1 MKEECLLRIAI
12 VTDKSRMDLLPS
24 EEGFKEDEQKRKT
37 AEEVKNILSQK
48 YDCISLI
55 ADDNIINQLK
65 AENVDLVFNLCNGIR
80 GDSKLAQLPALLEY
94 ANIPYTGSSILG
106 HTLAINK
113 VYSSKIFRAADIPT
127 PNFVSVY
134 NADQLKD
141 LNIKFPIL
149 VKPNDEGSSR
159 GIHQDSLVFDMDSL
173 IEKVE
178 EELGIYNP
186 PIMLNEYI
194 EGREF
199 SIGIVGNGE
208 DMMVLPI
215 QEVDLSHLPEDLIRF
230 YSFEIKAYYKDK
242 TVYHIP
248 PQLDE
253 GEKRLLEYTAIKAF
267 KALGLKDYARVD
279 IRLKDGIPYVLE
291 INSLP
296 GLMKEKSSL
305 YRMAEATSLG
315 YEGLVFKI
323 VETSIKRYNLQT
335 GTFHG
340 PRIVGI

>member
-1 MKEECLLRIAI
+1 LKIAI
-12 VTDKSRMDLLPS
+12 VTDKSRIDLIPS

-37 AEEVKNILSQK
+37 VEELKKILSTK

-65 AENVDLVFNLCNGIR
+65 AENVDLVFNLCNGIK
-80 GDSKLAQLPALLEY
+80 GDSKLAQLPALLEF

-113 VYSSKIFRAADIPT
+113 LYSSQIFRAENIPT
-127 PNFVSVY
+127 PNFIPVFSTDELY
-134 NADQLKD
+134 GLD
-141 LNIKFPIL
+141 IKFPIL

-173 IEKVE
+173 VKKVD
-178 EELGIYNP
+178 EELKIYNP
-186 PIMLNEYI
+186 PIILNEYI

-199 SIGIVGNGE
+199 SVGIIGNGHDIE
-208 DMMVLPI
+208 VLPI
-215 QEVDLSHLPEDLIRF
+215 QEVDLSLIPDNLLKF
-230 YSFEIKAYYKDK
+230 YSFEIKAYHKDK
-242 TVYHIP
+242 TLYHIP
-248 PQLDE
+248 APLTE
-253 GEKRLLEYTAIKAF
+253 EERKLMEETAVKAY
-267 KALGLKDYARVD
+267 KALSLRDYARVD

-296 GLMKEKSSL
+296 GLMKGKSSL
-305 YRMAEATSLG
+305 YRMAEAMELG

-323 VETSIKRYNLQT
+323 VETALKRYNFDLDT
-335 GTFHG
+335 T
-340 PRIVGI
+340 IVNL

>member
-1 MKEECLLRIAI
+1 MRIAI

-37 AEEVKNILSQK
+37 VEEVKNILSQK

-113 VYSSKIFRAADIPT
+113 VYSSKIFRAANIPT
-127 PNFVSVY
+127 PNFVSIY

-173 IEKVE
+173 IKKVE
-178 EELGIYNP
+178 EELEVYNP

-253 GEKRLLEYTAIKAF
+253 GEKRLLENTAIKAF
-267 KALGLKDYARVD
+267 KALGLKDYGRVD

-323 VETSIKRYNLQT
+323 VKTAIKRYNIED